1 MAIEMIENNDF
12 GNFTAGR
19 QGLKS
24 FPDEDCK
31 NYFGD
36 ENFYGANKEEYHNI
50 LAGGGVLAGIFRGNK
65 MRKDSIANVKREQN
79 EKWSTTPQKSCS
91 DIKIALELV
100 AIDIEKLTKQSAS
113 QTDFWI
119 APALEVARE
128 WDAQFKRMQSQMR
141 CLEIEAQEKAAR
153 EKADTLKTLQSI
165 SDATVDKTKTD
176 ILGLGIP
183 ETQTQG
189 EKIFGV
195 DKKLATYVGA
205 GIGALLV
212 FALILRK

>member
-19 QGLKS
+19 QGLRS

-36 ENFYGANKEEYHNI
+36 ENFFGKDIEPYYNLFGS
-50 LAGGGVLAGIFRGNK
+50 RT
-65 MRKDSIANVKREQN
+65 RKDSIANVKREQN
-79 EKWSTTPQKSCS
+79 QKWSNTPQKSCS
-91 DIKIALELV
+91 DIKLALELV

-113 QTDFWI
+113 QKDFWI

-128 WDAQFKRMQSQMR
+128 WEANFRKMQSRMN
-141 CLEIEAQEKAAR
+141 CLATEAEEKAAR

-165 SDATVDKTKTD
+165 SDTTVDKTKTD

-183 ETQTQG
+183 ETQTEG

-195 DKKLATYVGA
+195 DKKLATYAGA

>member
-50 LAGGGVLAGIFRGNK
+50 LGNK

-79 EKWSTTPQKSCS
+79 EKWSNTPQKSCS

-100 AIDIEKLTKQSAS
+100 AIDIDKLTKQSAS

-128 WDAQFKRMQSQMR
+128 WNANFRKMQSRMN
-141 CLEIEAQEKAAR
+141 CLEIEAEEKAAR

-165 SDATVDKTKTD
+165 SDTTVDKTKTD

-183 ETQTQG
+183 ETQTEG

>member
-24 FPDEDCK
+24 FPDDDCK

-36 ENFYGANKEEYHNI
+36 ENFFAKDIEPYYNLFGSQT
-50 LAGGGVLAGIFRGNK
+50 
-65 MRKDSIANVKREQN
+65 RKNSIANVKREQN
-79 EKWSTTPQKSCS
+79 QRWTNTPQKSCE
-91 DIKIALELV
+91 DIKIALGLV
-100 AIDIEKLTKQSAS
+100 AIEIDKLTKMSAS
-113 QTDFWI
+113 QSDFWI
-119 APALEVARE
+119 APQLEVARE
-128 WDAQFKRMQSQMR
+128 WNANFQAMQLQMN
-141 CLEIEAQEKAAR
+141 CLEIEAQAKAAKEKA
-153 EKADTLKTLQSI
+153 ETLQTLQSI
-165 SDATVDKTKTD
+165 SDTTVDKTKTD

-183 ETQTQG
+183 ETQTEG

-205 GIGALLV
+205 GVGALLV